1 MDLGM
6 STRVKALRD
15 QIAAMVRDE
24 IAPLDTEY
32 HAEVSV
38 GDRWEMTPRQTEI
51 LEGLKTRARDA
62 GLWNLW
68 LTDSDK
74 GHGLTT
80 PILPRKWAAFTSP
93 QRCLIATPPT
103 PATWRCLSGTVP
115 KR

>member
-32 HAEVSV
+32 HAEVLV
-38 GDRWEMTPRQTEI
+38 GDPWEMTSRQTEI

-62 GLWNLW
+62 RLWNLW

-80 PILPRKWAAFTSP
+80 VEYAHLAEEMGRVHIAAEVFNCNAPDTGMVF
-93 QRCLIATPPT
+93 CI
-103 PATWRCLSGTVP
+103 
-115 KR
+115 